1 MKQDSIYEQLQRMPK
16 VELHRHWEASMRLS
30 TLVEIAVE
38 HGIEMP
44 EYDMETLRPF
54 VQVMPDEPHSM
65 QHFLGKFA
73 MLRQFYRSLDVIE
86 RITREIVID
95 AAEDNVRYMELRFTP
110 KALCNISQVS
120 VREVVEVVCETARK
134 TADEYNIIVRLIA
147 SMNRHESVEFGERVL
162 RAAVDNQHN
171 GIVALDLAGNEEM
184 SALPFREVFRD
195 AKQEG
200 LGVTVHAGE
209 WNGASSVWD
218 AVGNM
223 YADRIGHG
231 VRVLEDPA
239 ITNILVEREIA
250 LEVCPSSNV
259 LSGIVPNLA
268 DHPLSELIKQGLK
281 VTINTDD
288 PIICN
293 INLTDELYNVVT
305 YIDLSLDDIKK
316 STIQAVRSSF
326 LPLQERDTLVTQFQ
340 TWFAED
346 SL

>member
-1 MKQDSIYEQLQRMPK
+1 MQDPIYEQVKGLPK
-16 VELHRHWEASMRLS
+16 VELHRHWEASMRLA
-30 TLVEIAVE
+30 TLVDVAI
-38 HGIEMP
+38 HYGIEMP

-110 KALCNISQVS
+110 KALCNISHAS
-120 VREVVEVVCETARK
+120 VKEVVELVCQTALQ
-134 TADEYNIIVRLIA
+134 TAEEHNIIVRLIA

-162 RAAVDNQHN
+162 RAAVDNRHN
-171 GIVALDLAGNEEM
+171 GIVGLDLAGNEEM
-184 SALPFREVFRD
+184 SALPFRDIFRS

-200 LGVTVHAGE
+200 LGITVHAGE

-218 AVGNM
+218 AVGNL

-231 VRVLEDPA
+231 VRVLEDPS
-239 ITNILVEREIA
+239 ITNILVEREIV

-259 LSGIVPNLA
+259 LSGIVSSLA
-268 DHPLSELIKQGLK
+268 EHPLPDLMKQGLQ

-293 INLTDELYNVVT
+293 INLTDEIYYTLKHMNLT
-305 YIDLSLDDIKK
+305 LDDIKLN
-316 STIQAVRSSF
+316 IIRAARSSF
-326 LPLQERDTLVTQFQ
+326 LPLQERDALVTQFQ
-340 TWFAED
+340 TLFNADET
-346 SL
+346 